1 MGGLLGPA
9 GGLKEIKCASRL
21 DVAPVADTVLQVASG
36 LDYETE
42 WVQLRAGRPPRTWT
56 VDVGS
61 AEPADMDV
69 LAELEEWQRLD
80 RTLFVYYSEAAQLDN
95 LLDPEASLMRPGR
108 WVGVQRGGS
117 SIEPDATG
125 PVFMHSASG
134 PADGGWVHLLD
145 VPVPYWRTVTVSM
158 LLSAYEGQTA
168 RLVVTEV
175 GIDGTDGRSRE
186 VSTSGV
192 RERVTTTFRTS
203 GETVALRF
211 AVQGAVTIA
220 RPQVTLTDGPR
231 DWVPGQGCRHAVIVA
246 PAGEAVQLAIPERSW
261 GRRSSYGWSVREVRR
276 PD

>member
-42 WVQLRAGRPPRTWT
+42 WVPLRAGRPARTWT

-108 WVGVQRGGS
+108 WVGVQRGGAS
-117 SIEPDATG
+117 SAAAI
-125 PVFMHSASG
+125 SASG
-134 PADGGWVHLLD
+134 TPMRCA
-145 VPVPYWRTVTVSM
+145 
-158 LLSAYEGQTA
+158 
-168 RLVVTEV
+168 
-175 GIDGTDGRSRE
+175 
-186 VSTSGV
+186 
-192 RERVTTTFRTS
+192 
-203 GETVALRF
+203 
-211 AVQGAVTIA
+211 
-220 RPQVTLTDGPR
+220 TLTT
-231 DWVPGQGCRHAVIVA
+231 AT
-246 PAGEAVQLAIPERSW
+246 
-261 GRRSSYGWSVREVRR
+261 RRSTTRA
-276 PD
+276 